1 MNVLRYGAHDS
12 FFQPEYEYFPASLGQ
27 DKSPAAIIMGQ
38 EA

>member
-12 FFQPEYEYFPASLGQ
+12 FFQPEYFPASLGQ